1 MLQHLRHA
9 IVLVLALAV
18 QLPAAEDAIEQ
29 KLNVAQNLLE
39 AEAYPEVI
47 TVVDGIVNNSTATPK
62 QKAIAYTFRGDASA
76 AMGKV
81 KDAYADSSSAI
92 KQQENVTDGEELLV
106 RLLTWRARLAD
117 SFGEFKVSASC
128 RTRAARLAPENADVA
143 NSLAWFMA
151 TCPDESF
158 HDGIL
163 AVHHATRA
171 CTLTKFDSPGELD
184 TLAAAFARAGR
195 YDDAVHYQEL
205 AMAHPEFLKQETP
218 EEVKRYAQR
227 LALYKNRKP
236 YTQQFQTE

>member
-1 MLQHLRHA
+1 MKSA
-9 IVLVLALAV
+9 SIVLVLALAV
-18 QLPAAEDAIEQ
+18 QLPAADDAIEQ
-29 KLNVAQNLLE
+29 KLNVAWNLLE

-47 TVVDGIVNNSTATPK
+47 TVVDGIVNNSTATPMV
-62 QKAIAYTFRGDASA
+62 KADAYYYRGVANA
-76 AMGKV
+76 KMGKR

-92 KQQENVTDGEELLV
+92 KQQENVTDGEEFLV
-106 RLLTWRARLAD
+106 RLLVWRAALAD
-117 SFGEFKVSASC
+117 SFGEFKVSASS
-128 RTRAARLAPENADVA
+128 RTRAARLAPEDADVA
-143 NSLAWFMA
+143 NGLAWFMA

-171 CTLTKFDSPGELD
+171 CTLTKFDSPNDLD

-195 YDDAVHYQEL
+195 YDLAVHYQES
-205 AMAHPEFLKQETP
+205 AMAHPELLKQESP
-218 EEVKRYAQR
+218 EEVKGYAQR